1 MHGDIRDRLQKPMD
15 HYAVF
20 LIMVRS
26 NPLSEIV
33 LLLQRLSTFFVFI
46 AMEFNVM
53 RRYELL
59 AI

>member
-1 MHGDIRDRLQKPMD
+1 MD